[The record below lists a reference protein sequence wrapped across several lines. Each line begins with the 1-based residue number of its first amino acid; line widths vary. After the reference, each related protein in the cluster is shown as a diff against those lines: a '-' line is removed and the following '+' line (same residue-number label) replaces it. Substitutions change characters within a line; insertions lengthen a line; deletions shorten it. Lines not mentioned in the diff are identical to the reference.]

1 MAWRPDG
8 KQLAVAYDSCE
19 FCNLEV
25 RYYIIYYNSTKK
37 TCSCVFILG
46 DLLLVDVENKDIAF
60 SKTTESKVT
69 SLVWVQQE
77 KPQKKDTIDSVLIK
91 VIRIWLLFS
100 RYQGLGNCAFMDK
113 CIS

>member
-1 MAWRPDG
+1 
-8 KQLAVAYDSCE
+8 
-19 FCNLEV
+19 
-25 RYYIIYYNSTKK
+25 
-37 TCSCVFILG
+37 VFFLV

-91 VIRIWLLFS
+91 VIIIYGCLPIS
-100 RYQGLGNCAFMDK
+100 RFEK
-113 CIS
+113 FCIYE

>member
-1 MAWRPDG
+1 M
-8 KQLAVAYDSCE
+8 
-19 FCNLEV
+19 
-25 RYYIIYYNSTKK
+25 
-37 TCSCVFILG
+37 FILG

-91 VIRIWLLFS
+91 VFRIWLLLNI
-100 RYQGLGNCAFMDK
+100 RA
-113 CIS
+113 

>member
-1 MAWRPDG
+1 MLYNCT
-8 KQLAVAYDSCE
+8 KQTSLY
-19 FCNLEV
+19 
-25 RYYIIYYNSTKK
+25 
-37 TCSCVFILG
+37 VFIVG

-91 VIRIWLLFS
+91 VFKIWLLFS
-100 RYQGLGNCAFMDK
+100 IRVWTLYICWEMF
-113 CIS
+113 II

>member
-1 MAWRPDG
+1 MLYNYT
-8 KQLAVAYDSCE
+8 KQSSLY
-19 FCNLEV
+19 
-25 RYYIIYYNSTKK
+25 
-37 TCSCVFILG
+37 VFILG

-91 VIRIWLLFS
+91 VFKIWLLFS
-100 RYQGLGNCAFMDK
+100 IRV
-113 CIS
+113 